1 MDRIQLCFPDLHW
14 HWVYTMKVEIVRT
27 HLSLFVSNL
36 EASARWYAD
45 VLGMHESA
53 RSEGWIMMSFAERHH
68 DIALI
73 QAEQNAHQGG
83 LGLQHYGLEIAGDMT
98 TLRQLYGMLLDK
110 AVKVVHIA
118 DHEIGNGVYFTDPD
132 GNCLEFFLQTE
143 HDPVRANERFKATGA
158 PNRSIPLEPL

>member
-1 MDRIQLCFPDLHW
+1 
-14 HWVYTMKVEIVRT
+14 MKVEVVCT

-45 VLGMHESA
+45 ILGMTESA
-53 RSEGWIMMSFAERHH
+53 RGERWIMMSFADRHH

-73 QAEQNAHQGG
+73 QAEEGAHHGG

-110 AVKVVHIA
+110 GVDVVRVT
-118 DHEIGNGVYFTDPD
+118 DHEIGNGVYFNDPD
-132 GNCLEFFLQTE
+132 GNRLEFFLQTE
-143 HDPVRANERFKATGA
+143 LNDEVAKMRFRAAGA
-158 PNRSIPLEPL
+158 PSRDIDFKR